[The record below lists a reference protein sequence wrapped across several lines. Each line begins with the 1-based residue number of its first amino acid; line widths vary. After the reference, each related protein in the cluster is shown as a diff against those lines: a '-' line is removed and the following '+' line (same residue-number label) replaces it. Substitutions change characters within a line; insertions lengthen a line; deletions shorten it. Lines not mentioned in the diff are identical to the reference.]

1 MTRAK
6 NSTTTA
12 SAAKKAEASASKGAV
27 VKTDEAKGAPQGEKT
42 QIAAETI
49 QTDAGLPVSETA
61 QAGIKG
67 PVPSGPAAPE
77 GAPKSS
83 AIVDNTPHEVAALA
97 GIDNAGRPVIATGT
111 VEQVSPTATAVQF
124 DDKVIG
130 TPSTD
135 LGSVAEVEDGVED
148 AAAIV
153 ICHAR
158 DGRRRGGRRF
168 AFGRTELAEAELSD
182 ALIEAL
188 QGDPEFMVVLRP
200 DLAPEA

>member
-6 NSTTTA
+6 NSTTPA
-12 SAAKKAEASASKGAV
+12 SAAKKPVANTAKAAV
-27 VKTDEAKGAPQGEKT
+27 AKADEAKGAPQSDKPEIST
-42 QIAAETI
+42 ATV
-49 QTDAGLPVSETA
+49 QTDAGVPLSETA

-67 PVPSGPAAPE
+67 PVPAGPAAPE
-77 GAPKSS
+77 GAPQSG
-83 AIVDNTPHEVAALA
+83 AIVDNSPHEVAALA

-111 VEQVSPTATAVQF
+111 VEQVSPTATAVRLE
-124 DDKVIG
+124 DHVVG
-130 TPSTD
+130 TPSTE

>member
-135 LGSVAEVEDGVED
+135 LGSVAED